1 MWMEELANGKYK
13 YFERYIDPYTEKTK
27 KVSITLTSQSNQAKK
42 EANRILMTK
51 IDEKLK
57 SSNTDKMTLKMLLDE
72 WWKHYQLGVKNS
84 SIVATRKPKKIV
96 EANLDTDSLIHKIDT
111 KMLQKFFDSL
121 DYSYEYNKKIR
132 GVLNQ
137 AYNYALD
144 MEYVQNNPVTRT
156 KIIRPVDTIETMDTM
171 GDNYLEKEE
180 VRLLLNMYYNTFQS
194 VRMGYLAEF
203 MYLTGMRFGEVI
215 ALTETNFIKESKMLE
230 VYGTLDYSQ
239 SYAKAV
245 KTTTKTKSSHR
256 DLALSN
262 RAIEIL
268 NEVIEQ
274 NEKYNEV
281 NDKKYIFV
289 GKTGK
294 PIRLNSFNQSLKEMN
309 DKLGDKKIKKNLTS
323 HIFRHSHISLLS
335 EMNLPVKA
343 IMERVGHSDE
353 KITLQ
358 IYTHVTK
365 KQRNDITDKLN
376 ELDF

>member
-1 MWMEELANGKYK
+1 MWIEKLENGKYK
-13 YFERYIDPYTEKTK
+13 YFERYIDPYTEKQK
-27 KVSITLTSQSNQAKK
+27 KVSVTLTSQSNQAKK
-42 EANRILMTK
+42 EANRILITK

-57 SSNTDKMTLKMLLDE
+57 TSNTDKMTLKMLLDE

-84 SIVATRKPKKIV
+84 SIVATKKPKKIV

-156 KIIRPVDTIETMDTM
+156 KIIRPVDTIETMDTL

-180 VRLLLNMYYNTFQS
+180 VRLLLDMYYNTFQS

-215 ALTETNFIKESKMLE
+215 ALTEDNFIKETKMLE

-239 SYAKAV
+239 SYAKAI

-268 NEVIEQ
+268 NKVIEQ